1 VTRLGYFLFA
11 PIGTLFIFGNFL
23 KITEVDQIWVTFSTI
38 PVMYNV
44 FFKYVGRATFW
55 ETFSQT
61 RPVTLASSHQS
72 ERRRLKDHFVV
83 SMLVHTYVP
92 GYGGKRKKALENLQY
107 LLIHLIYDCRETIE
121 TFGVP
126 SNKTT
131 LAM

>member
-1 VTRLGYFLFA
+1 
-11 PIGTLFIFGNFL
+11 
-23 KITEVDQIWVTFSTI
+23 
-38 PVMYNV
+38 MYNV

-83 SMLVHTYVP
+83 SMLVHTYLDMAVNV
-92 GYGGKRKKALENLQY
+92 KKHSKICN
-107 LLIHLIYDCRETIE
+107 ILIYDRRETIE